1 MDPAITIR
9 DATEQDLPAIL
20 EIYNEVI
27 LNSTSV
33 YSDNPHTLAMR
44 QEWFNDRQAANFPVI
59 VAVQGDIVVGFGS
72 YGHFRTGIGYRFAAE
87 HSVYIHTGYRGRGLS
102 KLLLTTLISHAKN
115 AGLHALIAGID
126 SDNEISINLH
136 KSFGFIQVGYIKE
149 VGFKFGRWL
158 DVVFLELLLE
168 D

>member
-72 YGHFRTGIGYRFAAE
+72 YGHFRSGIGYRFTAE
-87 HSVYIHTGYRGRGLS
+87 HSVYMHNGYRGRGLS
-102 KLLLTTLISHAKN
+102 KLLLTALISHAKN

-136 KSFGFIQVGYIKE
+136 KSLGFIQVGYIKE

-158 DVVFLELLLE
+158 DVVFLELLL
-168 D
+168 